1 MATRKQSRSQQLADS
16 HNAVPGLS
24 QEEVKKLFHVF
35 DSEGERDIIVASHK
49 TKSCNFARPGQP
61 CVMLGQT

>member
-1 MATRKQSRSQQLADS
+1 MADS

-35 DSEGERDIIVASHK
+35 DSEGETDVVSP
-49 TKSCNFARPGQP
+49 KSCNFARPGQP
-61 CVMLGQT
+61 FVMLGQT

>member
-1 MATRKQSRSQQLADS
+1 MADS

-35 DSEGERDIIVASHK
+35 DSEGERDIIVASPK

>member
-1 MATRKQSRSQQLADS
+1 MADS

-35 DSEGERDIIVASHK
+35 DSEGERDIIVASP
-49 TKSCNFARPGQP
+49 KSCNFARPGQP